1 MKKRNLM
8 LLSLLVVI
16 IVSLLS
22 AGCSS
27 SNSGAGDQQNA
38 RQTEPL
44 QVVTTTSLLAEIVN
58 SVAGDQVEV
67 INIIPP
73 AMCPGHF
80 DVKPE
85 DMKVLADADLF
96 MLHNWQGEKFSDG
109 MIQSAGNANLNKI
122 VYGIEGNWMAPP
134 VRTEAIDR
142 ITADLVAA
150 RPENEAAFTEAAN
163 KLKEEAQRV
172 GDEQKKRL
180 DDAGVSRVNVLVND
194 MQAGFIKWAGF
205 NVAGI
210 FGRAEDMSPK
220 DIEDLIK
227 LGQANN
233 VTLVLDNLQSGKEAG
248 IGIAKEIGAAQLTL
262 NNFPGGI
269 PDTDTWAAAIAKNV
283 DMLLETLP

>member
-1 MKKRNLM
+1 MRKRNLI
-8 LLSLLVVI
+8 LFSLLAVVI
-16 IVSLLS
+16 ASLLS
-22 AGCSS
+22 AGCGN
-27 SNSGAGDQQNA
+27 NSGAGHQQDA
-38 RQTEPL
+38 RQAEPL
-44 QVVTTTSLLAEIVN
+44 RVVTTTSLLAEIVN
-58 SVAGDQVEV
+58 SVAGDQAEV

-85 DMKVLADADLF
+85 DMKVLADTDLF
-96 MLHNWQGEKFSDG
+96 MLHNYQGEKFSDG
-109 MIQSAGNANLNKI
+109 MIQSAGNANLNKL
-122 VYGIEGNWMAPP
+122 VYDIEGNWMAPP
-134 VRTEAIDR
+134 VRMEAIDK

-150 RPENEAAFTEAAN
+150 RPESKAAFTEAAG
-163 KLKEEAQRV
+163 KLKEETQRV
-172 GDEQKKRL
+172 GDQQKKRL

-227 LGQANN
+227 LGQSNN

-269 PDTDTWAAAIAKNV
+269 PDTATWAQAIAKNV

>member
-1 MKKRNLM
+1 MRKRNLI
-8 LLSLLVVI
+8 LFSLLVVVI
-16 IVSLLS
+16 ASLLS
-22 AGCSS
+22 AGCG
-27 SNSGAGDQQNA
+27 SNSGAGHQQDA
-38 RQTEPL
+38 QQAEPL
-44 QVVTTTSLLAEIVN
+44 RVVTTTSLLAEIVN
-58 SVAGDQVEV
+58 SVAGDQAEV

-96 MLHNWQGEKFSDG
+96 MLHNYQGEKFSDG
-109 MIQSAGNANLNKI
+109 MIQSAGNANLNKL
-122 VYGIEGNWMAPP
+122 VYDIEGNWMAPP
-134 VRTEAIDR
+134 VRMEAIDK

-150 RPENEAAFTEAAN
+150 RPESKAAFTEAAG
-163 KLKEEAQRV
+163 KLKEETQRV
-172 GDEQKKRL
+172 GDQQKKRL

-227 LGQANN
+227 LGQSNN

-248 IGIAKEIGAAQLTL
+248 IGIAREIGAAQLTL

-269 PDTDTWAAAIAKNV
+269 PDTATWAQAIAKNV

>member
-1 MKKRNLM
+1 MRKRNLI
-8 LLSLLVVI
+8 LLTLLVVI
-16 IVSLLS
+16 IVSLLA
-22 AGCSS
+22 AGCGG
-27 SNSGAGDQQNA
+27 SNSGAGDQQYA
-38 RQTEPL
+38 GRAEPL

-58 SVAGDQVEV
+58 SVAGDQAEV

-96 MLHNWQGEKFSDG
+96 MLHNYQGEKFSDG
-109 MIQSAGNANLNKI
+109 MIQAAGNANLNKI
-122 VYGIEGNWMAPP
+122 AYGIEGNWMAPP
-134 VRTEAIDR
+134 VRMEAIDK
-142 ITADLVAA
+142 ITADLAAA

-227 LGQANN
+227 LGQSNN

-248 IGIAKEIGAAQLTL
+248 IGVAKEIGAAQLTL

-269 PDTDTWAAAIAKNV
+269 PDTDTWAKAIAKNV